1 MDEIIKSNLNTEL
14 NFSKEGIISLR
25 VCSFNKIDTYNDE
38 VSPNAF
44 DEQLEEINKSNNIN
58 IDIDWDHTETKLCK
72 KIDKLYKKEDGL
84 YADFKIDE
92 DWKNNN
98 PQFFNKLI
106 DLHNNN
112 KLFAS
117 MSANNQDSILKN
129 NRFEAKKLLEYDLLR
144 KLKLNHIALTEDPVD
159 RTAEV
164 LVFKSFLKIPK
175 YPIHLSETWDDSQA
189 NKNWR
194 EYTDSIDKPSSLYK
208 NGFLYVE
215 SGKEDLFGSY
225 HFQIVDIVD
234 GDPMINSKAVISIR
248 AYLAGARFGIKI
260 LNDNEKNKL
269 ATTLAIL
276 YKKINFVRKQE
287 GLEPLN
293 YDDIIIKSQTIN
305 QRILTEIDGKLSA
318 INFLKD
324 NFDVFSKTNINN
336 FVERLENI
344 FSNKNNKISEAQS
357 QESIVNKSSNV
368 EKKENFISQVAE
380 IINKNKK

>member
-1 MDEIIKSNLNTEL
+1 MHSQIVLEFVGSAL
-14 NFSKEGIISLR
+14 KERALPSRGNCYPLIH
-25 VCSFNKIDTYNDE
+25 V
-38 VSPNAF
+38 
-44 DEQLEEINKSNNIN
+44 Q
-58 IDIDWDHTETKLCK
+58 LCK

-234 GDPMINSKAVISIR
+234 GDPMINSKAVIAIR

-380 IINKNKK
+380 IINKDKK